1 VNMGGKATRVAFGE
15 ALLKVAAKND
25 RVVVINADLGKSTNT
40 VKFVEKYPDRSFNVG
55 VAEANMIGIGAG
67 LALEGWIPFICTF
80 ATFVAGRFETIRVSL
95 AYNHANVK
103 IVGTHA
109 GIGIGEDGYS
119 QMALEDIALM
129 RSLPNMSVIQPGD
142 AIETERAVEYIV
154 QHQGPV
160 FLRLTRQK
168 VEDVNPPDYRF
179 EFGKGVIVDAARGE
193 GRDLTI
199 MATGGTV
206 YNAREA
212 ARELRSQ
219 GLDVRAVNIHTLK
232 PIDEE
237 LVLDSIQR
245 SGRILTVED
254 HGLRG
259 GLGSAVCE
267 VVAERGEGVV
277 RRIAVRDFGESG
289 DPVALYKKFG
299 LSIDHI
305 VAEAKKLLKT
315 K

>member
-1 VNMGGKATRVAFGE
+1 MGGKATRVAFGE
-15 ALLKVAAKND
+15 ALLMAAAKND
-25 RVVVINADLGKSTNT
+25 RIVVVNADLGKSTNT

-55 VAEANMIGIGAG
+55 VAEANMIGIGTG

-80 ATFVAGRFETIRVSL
+80 ATFVAGRFETIRVSV
-95 AYNHANVK
+95 AYVDANVR

-129 RSLPNMSVIQPGD
+129 RSLPNMTVIQPGD
-142 AIETERAVEYIV
+142 AVETKGAVEHIV
-154 QHQGPV
+154 KHRGPV

-179 EFGKGVIVDAARGE
+179 EFGKGVILDAGKGE

-206 YNAREA
+206 YNAQQA

-219 GLDVRAVNIHTLK
+219 GLDVRAVNIHTIK
-232 PIDEE
+232 PIDQE
-237 LVLDSIQR
+237 LILDSIQR

-254 HGLRG
+254 HGLSG
-259 GLGSAVCE
+259 GLGSAVSE
-267 VVAERGEGVV
+267 VAAERGEGLV

-289 DPVALYKKFG
+289 DPVELYKKFG
-299 LSIDHI
+299 LSKENI
-305 VAEAKKLLKT
+305 VAEARKLVKKD
-315 K
+315 

>member
-1 VNMGGKATRVAFGE
+1 MGGKATRVAFGE

-154 QHQGPV
+154 EHRGPV

-179 EFGKGVIVDAARGE
+179 EFGKGVIVDAGQGE

-237 LVLDSIQR
+237 IVLDSIQR

-267 VVAERGEGVV
+267 AVAERGEGVV

-299 LSIDHI
+299 LSIDNI

>member
-1 VNMGGKATRVAFGE
+1 MGGKATRVAFGE

-40 VKFVEKYPDRSFNVG
+40 VKFVERYPDRSFNVG

-80 ATFVAGRFETIRVSL
+80 AIFVAGRFETIRVSV

-103 IVGTHA
+103 IVGTHT

-119 QMALEDIALM
+119 QMGLEDIALM

-142 AIETERAVEYIV
+142 AIETEGAVEYIV
-154 QHQGPV
+154 EHQGPV

-237 LVLDSIQR
+237 LILDSIQR

-299 LSIDHI
+299 LSIDNI
-305 VAEAKKLLKT
+305 VTEAKKLVKS

>member
-1 VNMGGKATRVAFGE
+1 MGGKATRVAFGE
-15 ALLKVAAKND
+15 TLLKVAATNP
-25 RVVVINADLGKSTNT
+25 RIVVINADLGKSTNT
-40 VKFVEKYPDRSFNVG
+40 VNFVKKYPDRSFNVG
-55 VAEANMIGIGAG
+55 VAEANMVGIGTG

-95 AYNHANVK
+95 AYIDANVK

-119 QMALEDIALM
+119 QMGLEDIALM
-129 RSLPNMSVIQPGD
+129 RSLPNMVVIQPGD
-142 AIETERAVEYIV
+142 AIETAGAVEYMV
-154 QHQGPV
+154 EYQGPV

-179 EFGKGVIVDAARGE
+179 EFGKGVILDAGKGE

-199 MATGGTV
+199 MATGGTL
-206 YNAREA
+206 YGAREA

-219 GLDVRAVNIHTLK
+219 GLDVRAVNVHTIK

-237 LVLDSIQR
+237 LILDSIQR

-254 HGLRG
+254 HGLNG
-259 GLGSAVCE
+259 GLGSAVSE
-267 VVAERGEGVV
+267 VAAQRGEGMV
-277 RRIAVRDFGESG
+277 RRIAVRGFGESG
-289 DPVALYKKFG
+289 DPTALYEKFG
-299 LSIDHI
+299 LSKESI
-305 VAEAKKLLKT
+305 VAEAKKLVK
-315 K
+315 KV

>member
-1 VNMGGKATRVAFGE
+1 MGGKATRVAFGE
-15 ALLKVAAKND
+15 ALLNVAAKND

-40 VKFVEKYPDRSFNVG
+40 VKFIEKYPDRSFNVG
-55 VAEANMIGIGAG
+55 VAEANMIGIGSG
-67 LALEGWIPFICTF
+67 LALEGWIPFLCTF

-168 VEDVNPPDYRF
+168 VEDVNLPDYRF

-232 PIDEE
+232 HIDEE

>member
-1 VNMGGKATRVAFGE
+1 MGGKATRVAFGE

-40 VKFVEKYPDRSFNVG
+40 VRFVEKYPDRSFNVG

-80 ATFVAGRFETIRVSL
+80 AIFVAGRFETIRVSV

-103 IVGTHA
+103 IVGTHT

-119 QMALEDIALM
+119 QMGLEDIALM

-142 AIETERAVEYIV
+142 AIETERAVEYMV
-154 QHQGPV
+154 EHQGPV

-237 LVLDSIQR
+237 LILDSIQR

-299 LSIDHI
+299 LSIDNI
-305 VAEAKKLLKT
+305 VTEAKKLVKS

>member
-1 VNMGGKATRVAFGE
+1 MGGKATRVAFGE

-80 ATFVAGRFETIRVSL
+80 AIFVAGRFETIRVSV

>member
-1 VNMGGKATRVAFGE
+1 MGGKATRVAFGE

-25 RVVVINADLGKSTNT
+25 RVVVINADLAKSTNT

-55 VAEANMIGIGAG
+55 VAEANMIGIGTG
-67 LALEGWIPFICTF
+67 LALEGWIPFLCTF
-80 ATFVAGRFETIRVSL
+80 ASFVAGRFETIRVSL

-129 RSLPNMSVIQPGD
+129 RSLPNMTVIQPGD
-142 AIETERAVEYIV
+142 AVETEGVVEYITE
-154 QHQGPV
+154 HQGPV

-179 EFGKGVIVDAARGE
+179 EFGKGVILDAGEGE

-212 ARELRSQ
+212 ARELRGQ

-237 LVLDSIQR
+237 LIRDCIQR

-259 GLGSAVCE
+259 GLGGAVCE
-267 VVAERGEGVV
+267 VVAERGEGIV

-289 DPVALYKKFG
+289 DPAALYQKFG
-299 LSIDHI
+299 LSKENI
-305 VAEAKKLLKT
+305 VAEAKKLVK

>member
-1 VNMGGKATRVAFGE
+1 
-15 ALLKVAAKND
+15 
-25 RVVVINADLGKSTNT
+25 
-40 VKFVEKYPDRSFNVG
+40 
-55 VAEANMIGIGAG
+55 
-67 LALEGWIPFICTF
+67 
-80 ATFVAGRFETIRVSL
+80 
-95 AYNHANVK
+95 
-103 IVGTHA
+103 
-109 GIGIGEDGYS
+109 
-119 QMALEDIALM
+119 
-129 RSLPNMSVIQPGD
+129 
-142 AIETERAVEYIV
+142 
-154 QHQGPV
+154 
-160 FLRLTRQK
+160 
-168 VEDVNPPDYRF
+168 
-179 EFGKGVIVDAARGE
+179 VIVDAARGE

-254 HGLRG
+254 HGLYG

-299 LSIDHI
+299 LSIDNI
-305 VAEAKKLLKT
+305 VAEAKKLVK

>member
-1 VNMGGKATRVAFGE
+1 MGGKATRVAFGE

-40 VKFVEKYPDRSFNVG
+40 VKFVERYPDRSFNVG

-80 ATFVAGRFETIRVSL
+80 AIFVAGRFETIRVSV

-103 IVGTHA
+103 IVGTHT

-119 QMALEDIALM
+119 QMGLEDIALM

-142 AIETERAVEYIV
+142 AIETERAVEYMV
-154 QHQGPV
+154 EHQGPV

-237 LVLDSIQR
+237 LILDSIQR

-299 LSIDHI
+299 LSIDNI
-305 VAEAKKLLKT
+305 VTEAKKLVKS

>member
-1 VNMGGKATRVAFGE
+1 MGGKATRVAFGE

-40 VKFVEKYPDRSFNVG
+40 VKFIEKYPDRSFNVG

-67 LALEGWIPFICTF
+67 LALEGWIPFLCTF

-299 LSIDHI
+299 LSIDNI

>member
-1 VNMGGKATRVAFGE
+1 MGGKATRVAFGE

-80 ATFVAGRFETIRVSL
+80 AIFVAGRFETIRVSV

-119 QMALEDIALM
+119 QMGLEDIALM

-142 AIETERAVEYIV
+142 AIETERAVEYIGE
-154 QHQGPV
+154 HEGPV

-299 LSIDHI
+299 LSIDNI

>member
-1 VNMGGKATRVAFGE
+1 MGGKATRVAFGE

-67 LALEGWIPFICTF
+67 LALEGWIPFLCTF

-168 VEDVNPPDYRF
+168 VEDINLPDYRF

>member
-1 VNMGGKATRVAFGE
+1 MAGKATRVAFGE
-15 ALLKVAAKND
+15 ALLRIGARNE

-40 VKFVEKYPDRSFNVG
+40 VKFVQQFPDRSFNVG
-55 VAEANMIGIGAG
+55 VAEANMIGIGTG

-80 ATFVAGRFETIRVSL
+80 ASFVAGRFETIRVSV

-109 GIGIGEDGYS
+109 RIGIRQDGYS
-119 QMALEDIALM
+119 QMGLEDIALM

-154 QHQGPV
+154 EHEGPV

-179 EFGKGVIVDAARGE
+179 EFGKGVILEAGQGE

-199 MATGGTV
+199 RATGGTV
-206 YNAREA
+206 HNTREA
-212 ARELRSQ
+212 ARELRKQ
-219 GLDVRAVNIHTLK
+219 GIDARAVNIHTLK
-232 PIDEE
+232 PIYEE
-237 LVLDSIQR
+237 LTLDSIQR

-254 HGLRG
+254 HGVVG
-259 GLGSAVCE
+259 GLGSAVSE
-267 VVAERGEGVV
+267 VVAGRGEGIV
-277 RRIAVRDFGESG
+277 RRIAVRGFGESG
-289 DPVALYKKFG
+289 DPIALYKKFG
-299 LSIDHI
+299 LSTDNI
-305 VAEAKKLLKT
+305 VAEAKK
-315 K
+315 

>member
-1 VNMGGKATRVAFGE
+1 MGGKATRVAFGE
-15 ALLKVAAKND
+15 TLLKVAAKND

-55 VAEANMIGIGAG
+55 IAEANMIGIGAG

-80 ATFVAGRFETIRVSL
+80 AIFVAGRFETIRVSV

-103 IVGTHA
+103 IVGTHT

-168 VEDVNPPDYRF
+168 VEDVNLPDYRF

>member
-1 VNMGGKATRVAFGE
+1 MGGKATRVAFGE
-15 ALLKVAAKND
+15 ALLKAAVTNPSI
-25 RVVVINADLGKSTNT
+25 VVINADLGKSTNT

-55 VAEANMIGIGAG
+55 VAEANMIGIGTG

-80 ATFVAGRFETIRVSL
+80 ATFVVGRFETIRVSL

-119 QMALEDIALM
+119 QMGLEDIALM
-129 RSLPNMSVIQPGD
+129 RSLPNMVVLQPGD
-142 AIETERAVEYIV
+142 AVETARAVEYMLEY
-154 QHQGPV
+154 QGPM

-168 VEDVNPPDYRF
+168 VEDVNPPDHRF
-179 EFGKGVIVDAARGE
+179 EFGRGVILDAGKGE

-206 YNAREA
+206 YDAREA

-219 GLDVRAVNIHTLK
+219 GLDVRTVNIHTIK
-232 PIDEE
+232 PIDQE
-237 LVLDSIQR
+237 LILDSIQR

-254 HGLRG
+254 HGVTG
-259 GLGSAVCE
+259 GLGSAVSE
-267 VVAERGEGVV
+267 VVAERGEGIV

-289 DPVALYKKFG
+289 TPAALYKKFG
-299 LSIDHI
+299 LSKEGI
-305 VAEAKKLLKT
+305 VTEAKKLVK
-315 K
+315 KD

>member
-1 VNMGGKATRVAFGE
+1 MGGKATRVAFGE
-15 ALLKVAAKND
+15 ALLRVAAKND

-119 QMALEDIALM
+119 QMGLEDIALM

-154 QHQGPV
+154 EHRGPV

-168 VEDVNPPDYRF
+168 VEDVNPPDYHF
-179 EFGKGVIVDAARGE
+179 EFGKGVILDAGQGE

-212 ARELRSQ
+212 ARELRKQ

-237 LVLDSIQR
+237 IVLDSIQR

-299 LSIDHI
+299 LSIDNI
-305 VAEAKKLLKT
+305 VAEAKKLVK

>member
-1 VNMGGKATRVAFGE
+1 MAKATRVAFGE

-299 LSIDHI
+299 LSIDNI
-305 VAEAKKLLKT
+305 VAEAKKLVK

>member
-1 VNMGGKATRVAFGE
+1 MGGKATRVAFGE
-15 ALLKVAAKND
+15 ALLRVAAKND

-103 IVGTHA
+103 IVGTHV

-168 VEDVNPPDYRF
+168 VEDVNLPDYRF

>member
-1 VNMGGKATRVAFGE
+1 
-15 ALLKVAAKND
+15 
-25 RVVVINADLGKSTNT
+25 
-40 VKFVEKYPDRSFNVG
+40 
-55 VAEANMIGIGAG
+55 
-67 LALEGWIPFICTF
+67 
-80 ATFVAGRFETIRVSL
+80 
-95 AYNHANVK
+95 
-103 IVGTHA
+103 
-109 GIGIGEDGYS
+109 IGEDGYS
-119 QMALEDIALM
+119 QMGLEDIALM

-154 QHQGPV
+154 EHEGPV

-259 GLGSAVCE
+259 GLGGAVCE

-277 RRIAVRDFGESG
+277 RRLAVRDFGESG

-299 LSIDHI
+299 LSIDNI

>member
-1 VNMGGKATRVAFGE
+1 MGGKATRVAFGE

-40 VKFVEKYPDRSFNVG
+40 VKFVERYPDRSFNVG

-80 ATFVAGRFETIRVSL
+80 AIFVAGRFETIRVSV

-103 IVGTHA
+103 IVGTHT

-119 QMALEDIALM
+119 QMGLEDIALM

-154 QHQGPV
+154 EHEGPV

>member
-1 VNMGGKATRVAFGE
+1 MGGKATRVAFGE

-40 VKFVEKYPDRSFNVG
+40 VKFVERYPDRSFNVG

-80 ATFVAGRFETIRVSL
+80 AIFVAGRFETIRVSV

-103 IVGTHA
+103 IVGTHT

-119 QMALEDIALM
+119 QMGLEDIALM

-142 AIETERAVEYIV
+142 AIETEGAVEYMV
-154 QHQGPV
+154 EHQGPV

-237 LVLDSIQR
+237 LILDSIQR

-299 LSIDHI
+299 LSIDNI
-305 VAEAKKLLKT
+305 VTEAKKLVKS

>member
-1 VNMGGKATRVAFGE
+1 MGGKATRAAFGE

-25 RVVVINADLGKSTNT
+25 RVVVINADLAKSTNT

-55 VAEANMIGIGAG
+55 VAEANMIGIGTG
-67 LALEGWIPFICTF
+67 LALEGWIPFLCTF

-95 AYNHANVK
+95 AYNDANVK

-129 RSLPNMSVIQPGD
+129 RSLPNMVVMQPGD
-142 AIETERAVEYIV
+142 AVETEGVVQYIV
-154 QHQGPV
+154 EHHGPV

-179 EFGKGVIVDAARGE
+179 EFGKGVILDTGEGE

-212 ARELRSQ
+212 ARELRGQ

-232 PIDEE
+232 PVDEE
-237 LVLDSIQR
+237 MILDSIQR

-254 HGLRG
+254 HGLYG
-259 GLGSAVCE
+259 GLGSAVSE
-267 VVAERGEGVV
+267 AVAERGEGMV
-277 RRIAVRDFGESG
+277 RRIAVRGFGESG
-289 DPVALYKKFG
+289 DPGALYSKFG
-299 LSIDHI
+299 LSTENI
-305 VAEAKKLLKT
+305 VTEAKKLVK
-315 K
+315 KD

>member
-1 VNMGGKATRVAFGE
+1 MGKATRVAFGE
-15 ALLKVAAKND
+15 ALLKIAAKND

-40 VKFVEKYPDRSFNVG
+40 VKFVERYPDRSFNVG

-67 LALEGWIPFICTF
+67 LALEGWIPFLCTF
-80 ATFVAGRFETIRVSL
+80 AIFVAGRFETIRVSV

-119 QMALEDIALM
+119 QMGLEDIALM

-142 AIETERAVEYIV
+142 AIETERAVEYMV
-154 QHQGPV
+154 EHRGPV

-179 EFGKGVIVDAARGE
+179 QFGKGVVLDAGQGE

-199 MATGGTV
+199 MGTGGTL

-212 ARELRSQ
+212 SRALRKE

-254 HGLRG
+254 HGLCG

-299 LSIDHI
+299 LSIDNI
-305 VAEAKKLLKT
+305 VAEAKKLVK

>member
-1 VNMGGKATRVAFGE
+1 MGGKATRVAFGE

-40 VKFVEKYPDRSFNVG
+40 VRFVEKYPDRSFNVG

-80 ATFVAGRFETIRVSL
+80 AIFVAGRFETIRVSV

-103 IVGTHA
+103 IVGTHT

-119 QMALEDIALM
+119 QMGLEDIALM

-142 AIETERAVEYIV
+142 AIETEGAVEYMV
-154 QHQGPV
+154 EHQGPV

-237 LVLDSIQR
+237 LILDSIQR

-299 LSIDHI
+299 LSIDNI
-305 VAEAKKLLKT
+305 VTEAKKLVKS

>member
-1 VNMGGKATRVAFGE
+1 MGGKATRVAFGE

-80 ATFVAGRFETIRVSL
+80 AIFVAGRFETIRVSV

-119 QMALEDIALM
+119 QMGLEDIALM

-154 QHQGPV
+154 EHEGPV

-168 VEDVNPPDYRF
+168 VEDINPPDYRF

-206 YNAREA
+206 HNAREA

-232 PIDEE
+232 PIDED
-237 LVLDSIQR
+237 LVLDSVQR

-254 HGLRG
+254 HGLHG
-259 GLGSAVCE
+259 GLGGAVCE

-299 LSIDHI
+299 LSIDNI

>member
-1 VNMGGKATRVAFGE
+1 MGGKATRVAFGE

-80 ATFVAGRFETIRVSL
+80 AIFVAGRFETIRVSV

-103 IVGTHA
+103 IVGTHT

-119 QMALEDIALM
+119 QMGLEDIALM

-142 AIETERAVEYIV
+142 AIETEGAVEYMV
-154 QHQGPV
+154 EHQGPV

-237 LVLDSIQR
+237 LILDSIQR

-299 LSIDHI
+299 LSIDNI
-305 VAEAKKLLKT
+305 VTEAKKLVKS

>member
-1 VNMGGKATRVAFGE
+1 MGKATRVAFGE
-15 ALLKVAAKND
+15 ALLKIAAKND

-67 LALEGWIPFICTF
+67 LALEGWIPFLCTF

-119 QMALEDIALM
+119 QMAIEDIALM

-154 QHQGPV
+154 EHRGPV

-179 EFGKGVIVDAARGE
+179 EFGKGVIMDAGQGE

-237 LVLDSIQR
+237 VVLDSIQR

-299 LSIDHI
+299 LSIDNI

>member
-1 VNMGGKATRVAFGE
+1 MGKATRVAFGE
-15 ALLKVAAKND
+15 ALLKVGAKND

-103 IVGTHA
+103 IAGTHA

-154 QHQGPV
+154 EHRGPV

-168 VEDVNPPDYRF
+168 VEDVNPSDYRF
-179 EFGKGVIVDAARGE
+179 EFGKGVVLDAGQGE

-199 MATGGTV
+199 MATGGTA

-212 ARELRSQ
+212 ARELRRQ

-237 LVLDSIQR
+237 LIFDSIQR
-245 SGRILTVED
+245 SGRIVTVED

-267 VVAERGEGVV
+267 VAAERGEGVV

-289 DPVALYKKFG
+289 DPVALYTKFG
-299 LSIDHI
+299 LSIENI

>member
-1 VNMGGKATRVAFGE
+1 MGGKATRVAFGE
-15 ALLKVAAKND
+15 ALLKVAATNP
-25 RVVVINADLGKSTNT
+25 RIVVINADLGKSTNT

-55 VAEANMIGIGAG
+55 VAEANMIGIGTG
-67 LALEGWIPFICTF
+67 LALEGWIPLICTF

-119 QMALEDIALM
+119 QMGLEDIALM
-129 RSLPNMSVIQPGD
+129 RSLPNMVVLQPGD
-142 AIETERAVEYIV
+142 AVETVGAVEYMLEY
-154 QHQGPV
+154 QGPV

-168 VEDVNPPDYRF
+168 VEDVNPQDYRF
-179 EFGKGVIVDAARGE
+179 EFGKGVILDAGKGE

-206 YNAREA
+206 YDAREA
-212 ARELRSQ
+212 ARELRGQ
-219 GLDVRAVNIHTLK
+219 GLDVRAVNIHTIK
-232 PIDEE
+232 PIDQE
-237 LVLDSIQR
+237 LILDSIQR

-254 HGLRG
+254 HGVSG
-259 GLGSAVCE
+259 GLGSAVSE
-267 VVAERGEGVV
+267 VVAERGEGMV

-289 DPVALYKKFG
+289 DPAALYKKFG
-299 LSIDHI
+299 LSKEGI
-305 VAEAKKLLKT
+305 VTEAKKLVK
-315 K
+315 KA

>member
-1 VNMGGKATRVAFGE
+1 MGGKATRVAFGE
-15 ALLKVAAKND
+15 ALLRVAAKND
-25 RVVVINADLGKSTNT
+25 RVVIINADLGKSTNT

>member
-1 VNMGGKATRVAFGE
+1 MGGKATRVAFGE
-15 ALLKVAAKND
+15 ALLRVAAKND
-25 RVVVINADLGKSTNT
+25 RVVIINADLGKSTNT

-212 ARELRSQ
+212 ARELRSR

>member
-1 VNMGGKATRVAFGE
+1 MGGKATRAAFGE

-55 VAEANMIGIGAG
+55 VAEANMIGIGTG

-80 ATFVAGRFETIRVSL
+80 ATFVVGRFETIRVSL
-95 AYNHANVK
+95 AYNDANVK
-103 IVGTHA
+103 IVGSHA

-129 RSLPNMSVIQPGD
+129 RSLPNMVVMQPGD
-142 AIETERAVEYIV
+142 AVETEGAVQYIV
-154 QHQGPV
+154 EHHGPV

-179 EFGKGVIVDAARGE
+179 EFGKGVILDAGKGE

-206 YNAREA
+206 YNAQQA

-219 GLDVRAVNIHTLK
+219 GLDVRAVNIHTIK
-232 PIDEE
+232 PIDQE
-237 LVLDSIQR
+237 LILDSIQR

-254 HGLRG
+254 HGLYG
-259 GLGSAVCE
+259 GLGSAVSE
-267 VVAERGEGVV
+267 AVAERGEGMV
-277 RRIAVRDFGESG
+277 RRIAVRGFGESG
-289 DPVALYKKFG
+289 DQGALYSKFG
-299 LSIDHI
+299 LSTENI
-305 VAEAKKLLKT
+305 VAEAKKLVK
-315 K
+315 KD